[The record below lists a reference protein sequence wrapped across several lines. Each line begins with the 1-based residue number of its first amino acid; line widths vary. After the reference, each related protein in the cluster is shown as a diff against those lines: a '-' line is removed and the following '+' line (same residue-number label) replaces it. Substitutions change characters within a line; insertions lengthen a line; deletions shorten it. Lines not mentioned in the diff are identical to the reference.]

1 VSQRGLLQ
9 NNWPIKKN
17 PHCEPSELIIIPN
30 NILEE
35 SESYGHDMS
44 CPNGDYFIQNDR
56 YFNFHNTDYFR
67 NFSIAKSL
75 KRMKNRKHIRLR
87 NFDYSSQAWYFIT
100 ICTKNR
106 RHTLGAIENGQM
118 HLSPIGKQAYL
129 YWNEIPTHFPH
140 IELGEFIIMPNHI
153 HGIIGIV
160 NKPSSTVPMRHVV
173 SQREEINTKTLSQGS
188 HGVSQRISK
197 LDKTNQ
203 FGKTI
208 AGSLSA
214 IIGQFKSTL
223 TRWSRKNGHQDF
235 AWQARFH
242 DHIIRTDGAFQRI
255 SNYIKNNP
263 SNWQKDKFI
272 SR

>member
-1 VSQRGLLQ
+1 
-9 NNWPIKKN
+9 
-17 PHCEPSELIIIPN
+17 
-30 NILEE
+30 
-35 SESYGHDMS
+35 
-44 CPNGDYFIQNDR
+44 
-56 YFNFHNTDYFR
+56 
-67 NFSIAKSL
+67 
-75 KRMKNRKHIRLR
+75 MKTRKHIRLR

-129 YWNEIPTHFPH
+129 YWNEIPKHFPH

-160 NKPSSTVPMRHVV
+160 NKTNSKVRTRHVV
-173 SQREEINTKTLSQGS
+173 SQRESQ
-188 HGVSQRISK
+188 Q
-197 LDKTNQ
+197 DNQ

-235 AWQARFH
+235 AWQGRFH

>member
-1 VSQRGLLQ
+1 
-9 NNWPIKKN
+9 
-17 PHCEPSELIIIPN
+17 
-30 NILEE
+30 
-35 SESYGHDMS
+35 
-44 CPNGDYFIQNDR
+44 
-56 YFNFHNTDYFR
+56 
-67 NFSIAKSL
+67 
-75 KRMKNRKHIRLR
+75 MKTRKHIRLR

-106 RHTLGAIENGQM
+106 RHTLGEIADGQM
-118 HLSPIGKQAYL
+118 HLSAIGEQANL
-129 YWNEIPTHFPH
+129 FWKEIPKHFPH

-160 NKPSSTVPMRHVV
+160 DTPQSAEIRIRQGDTQALNSENRNTTIRTRQGDTQPLNSKNRNNTVRTRHVV
-173 SQREEINTKTLSQGS
+173 SQPKE
-188 HGVSQRISK
+188 
-197 LDKTNQ
+197 NQ

-223 TRWSRKNGHQDF
+223 TRWSRKNGHDNF

-242 DHIIRTDGAFQRI
+242 DHIIRSDGAFIRI

-263 SNWQKDKFI
+263 ANWGKDKF
-272 SR
+272 STE